1 MTTKYTRNTL
11 VPFGTL
17 RNYSQ
22 LPAETRERLE
32 AIIDPEWLSMPA
44 VEVDSLERPLHTY
57 TRAVGLSK
65 LDYAVVGAND
75 AVLIREASFGPATA
89 GKLSLKLIQG
99 DYRAEVPA
107 TCAADLDQLIGV
119 EIPHW
124 LRPTPRVIVDVYQ
137 APRSGCFY
145 VALAKKED

>member
-1 MTTKYTRNTL
+1 MTTRNTF

-17 RNYSQ
+17 RNYSK
-22 LPAETRERLE
+22 LTAETRERLE
-32 AIIDPEWLSMPA
+32 SIIDPELLTLPEKEA
-44 VEVDSLERPLHTY
+44 DQREYPLHTY

-65 LDYAVVGAND
+65 LDYAVVGEND

-99 DYRAEVPA
+99 DYRTEVPA
-107 TCAADLDQLIGV
+107 MCAADLDQLIGV
-119 EIPHW
+119 EVPHW